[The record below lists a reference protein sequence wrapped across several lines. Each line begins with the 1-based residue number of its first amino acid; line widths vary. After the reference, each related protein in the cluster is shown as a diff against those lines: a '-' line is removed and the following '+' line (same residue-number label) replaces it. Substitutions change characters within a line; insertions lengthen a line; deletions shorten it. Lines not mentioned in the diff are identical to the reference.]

1 MCIRDRGKK
10 IYHIDHGCIPGTN
23 FNALFDILN
32 QAYYDQKGKDWYID
46 LTLVDSGDQTDLVYD
61 FCYVHNPLTIPVK
74 GASHPMP
81 SRYRV
86 SPIQKEDSVAR
97 GLNLVIC
104 DGSYYKSMIYAKINA
119 QDGSW
124 QVFDG
129 VDQEYCNQ
137 VTSEHKVFER
147 KNGVDSAADL
157 MGAFALLEEQPEAE
171 KEEPTYQ
178 REQDEEEN
186 WFGNDDDYDWGGDWI

>member
-1 MCIRDRGKK
+1 
-10 IYHIDHGCIPGTN
+10 
-23 FNALFDILN
+23 
-32 QAYYDQKGKDWYID
+32 
-46 LTLVDSGDQTDLVYD
+46 
-61 FCYVHNPLTIPVK
+61 
-74 GASHPMP
+74 MP

-147 KNGVDSAADL
+147 KNGVDSWVWKKKTSNADNHYLDCEVYAACAADL